1 LVVTH
6 YEHFKNIHSTIAH
19 PQEPILCQLLYNW
32 RSADDPT
39 QRLFVMVEQDFEE
52 GPTKFSYLT
61 SLQDEVGSIL
71 LVLPLILIGRLD
83 PAAAAWFLPFHTLGT
98 DGYRY
103 DARTDR
109 VVPIDA
115 ISTLTDIYR
124 HWEQS
129 DEGFT
134 GHTDIAAY
142 DDDSYQDFAID
153 IGDFAM
159 DQPSRSRILGDDTA
173 SVATLG
179 IPPTSEDNESVADE
193 PFGTGL
199 PEPNA
204 MELDADHTSDDA
216 NTTIGSSITE
226 STQNLTLDDSLATL
240 LANESSDPTIRQA
253 ILDSQQAAKLAGG
266 PK

>member
-1 LVVTH
+1 
-6 YEHFKNIHSTIAH
+6 
-19 PQEPILCQLLYNW
+19 
-32 RSADDPT
+32 
-39 QRLFVMVEQDFEE
+39 MVEQDFEE

-71 LVLPLILIGRLD
+71 PVLALILIGRLGS
-83 PAAAAWFLPFHTLGT
+83 AAAAWFLPSQTLET

-103 DARTDR
+103 DPPTDR
-109 VVPIDA
+109 VVPVDA
-115 ISTLTDIYR
+115 GSTLADIDR

-134 GHTDIAAY
+134 GHADIAAD
-142 DDDSYQDFAID
+142 DDDSYQSFATD
-153 IGDFAM
+153 IGDFLM
-159 DQPSRSRILGDDTA
+159 DQPTRSRILGDDTA

-179 IPPTSEDNESVADE
+179 IPPTSDDNKSMADE

-199 PEPNA
+199 PDPNA

-216 NTTIGSSITE
+216 NTKIGNSITE

-240 LANESSDPTIRQA
+240 LANKSLDPAIRQA